1 MTEYGQWLYGIC
13 SAIFLGVL
21 FAAMWR
27 EAGRNAESEV
37 DEDLARRRR

>member
-1 MTEYGQWLYGIC
+1 MTEYGQWVYGI
-13 SAIFLGVL
+13 ATVIVIGVM

-37 DEDLARRRR
+37 DGE